1 MLKKIVS
8 TPEAPEAIG
17 PYSQAVKVGNFI
29 FTAGQIAINPDT
41 QQMVNGGIKAQTEQV
56 INNLKAVLK
65 AAGFS
70 LADVVKAD
78 VFLKNLED
86 FAQMNEVYAQFFSAS
101 KPARTTVAVGDLPK
115 GALVE
120 ISVIATE

>member
-1 MLKKIVS
+1 MKKIVS

>member
-29 FTAGQIAINPDT
+29 FTAGQIAINPAT